1 MEYTIIHKVNTSE
14 SDREKIKLA
23 AARGIYAEL
32 IKYYRS
38 KTAAERPA

>member
-1 MEYTIIHKVNTSE
+1 MEYTIIHKVNAPE
-14 SDREKIKLA
+14 SDREKLRLA
-23 AARGIYAEL
+23 AARALYAEL